1 MAAYLRLID
10 RELKQRRISLLGSH
24 VRAWTQLIPPCVRV
38 SEFDLCD
45 RRRRVCVR
53 VCWEECTQQVSNG
66 SELLTAEFLVLEAS
80 RLIPGR
86 MPGPVTVTIS
96 D

>member
-1 MAAYLRLID
+1 MSESA
-10 RELKQRRISLLGSH
+10 SLTSVTEEGVFVLE
-24 VRAWTQLIPPCVRV
+24 CVGRTAH
-38 SEFDLCD
+38 F
-45 RRRRVCVR
+45 
-53 VCWEECTQQVSNG
+53 EECTQQISNG